1 MGKRSKIS
9 MGKRLAVAT
18 TRLVKWPNRIAL
30 ALEVLSTRE
39 ATEETAL
46 KAAAYLL
53 GFSQSELP
61 KPKTIR
67 EVGY

>member
-1 MGKRSKIS
+1 